1 MVSNFSPEIFYDKR
15 LVGLNN
21 AAIIA
26 ATDKHGTITLVN
38 KLFEEITGYS
48 KDELIGQNHRIL
60 KSGKHPPE
68 FYKELW
74 STISAGRVWRGR
86 ICNRKKN
93 GELYWVHS
101 TIVPIFDDD
110 GNIQEHFAVRF
121 EITKEVQL
129 EEADKLLQ
137 VKNIFDSQRNNL
149 SRIAGGIGHEVY
161 NPLSVVQALLFRNLA
176 LLDKEELDRNKIRD
190 NFIKMQT
197 HVSRIVKVIEG
208 MKSVAEDGQAQDKA
222 FHNLRKIVESALDFY
237 RELLMQR
244 NIEVVVDV
252 VEVQVFCQFTQI
264 QQVLINL
271 ISNSLDAISK
281 LSEPR
286 WIAIKTEETN
296 ELSVV
301 LSITDSGAGIES
313 QLSEKIMDPFF
324 TTKPAGN
331 GIGLGLTIAQNLMTA
346 NKGMIYLNKSCS
358 NTQFLLELPL
368 TE

>member
-110 GNIQEHFAVRF
+110 GNIQEHFA
-121 EITKEVQL
+121 I
-129 EEADKLLQ
+129 
-137 VKNIFDSQRNNL
+137 
-149 SRIAGGIGHEVY
+149 
-161 NPLSVVQALLFRNLA
+161 
-176 LLDKEELDRNKIRD
+176 
-190 NFIKMQT
+190 
-197 HVSRIVKVIEG
+197 
-208 MKSVAEDGQAQDKA
+208 
-222 FHNLRKIVESALDFY
+222 
-237 RELLMQR
+237 
-244 NIEVVVDV
+244 
-252 VEVQVFCQFTQI
+252 
-264 QQVLINL
+264 
-271 ISNSLDAISK
+271 
-281 LSEPR
+281 
-286 WIAIKTEETN
+286 
-296 ELSVV
+296 
-301 LSITDSGAGIES
+301 
-313 QLSEKIMDPFF
+313 
-324 TTKPAGN
+324 
-331 GIGLGLTIAQNLMTA
+331 
-346 NKGMIYLNKSCS
+346 
-358 NTQFLLELPL
+358 
-368 TE
+368 